1 MEETE
6 EEDAPAAEPV
16 PSPLQLRR
24 PLLSRML
31 CRASAEMLR
40 LSQCS
45 ITLATFLRASACS
58 SSPSCA
64 LWQLHC
70 GHSVTAQRLPLF
82 QGCHTH
88 CSCGRT
94 CNKQRQCSGPSMQA
108 HQQVA
113 IATAATIPRGRGNR
127 LIPFGLLG

>member
-1 MEETE
+1 MEATE
-6 EEDAPAAEPV
+6 EESALAAEPE

-24 PLLSRML
+24 AVLSRML

-58 SSPSCA
+58 FSSPSCA
-64 LWQLHC
+64 WWQLHC
-70 GHSVTAQRLPLF
+70 GHNITAQHLLLF

-94 CNKQRQCSGPSMQA
+94 CSKQRQCSGPSM
-108 HQQVA
+108 
-113 IATAATIPRGRGNR
+113 
-127 LIPFGLLG
+127 